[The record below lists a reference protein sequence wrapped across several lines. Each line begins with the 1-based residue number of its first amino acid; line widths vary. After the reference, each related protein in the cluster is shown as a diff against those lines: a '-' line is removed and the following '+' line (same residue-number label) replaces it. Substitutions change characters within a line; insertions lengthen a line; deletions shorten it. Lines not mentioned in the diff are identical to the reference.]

1 MRVEPVV
8 GRPAAHDL
16 EAVPLVE
23 ANVGHCHLGGLERQ
37 AAKAARSRHLVDPLQ
52 QPAPD
57 AGALSRRID
66 SDLLDVEVFLLRFRP
81 DGTDDALTIQS
92 DVDVGVLEFRC
103 KSLPLFG
110 KPSRSVGRPLA
121 PQSADIGREGCAYDA
136 PDLFA
141 LRKQRRSE
149 GQHHGRI
156 IPNKTPAS
164 AAGGRVVQSVG
175 KGYAL
180 SNPRS
185 RRPRQMLTQWCLL
198 ISIRQT
204 LMSARSGL
212 EQAFSVAMAPENSI
226 DGLKYVQSNT

>member
-8 GRPAAHDL
+8 GRAAAHDL

-23 ANVGHCHLGGLERQ
+23 ANVGHCHLGGHERQ

-66 SDLLDVEVFLLRFRP
+66 SDLVDVEVFLLRFRP
-81 DGTDDALTIQS
+81 DGIDDALTIQS
-92 DVDVGVLEFRC
+92 DVDVAALEFRR

-110 KPSRSVGRPLA
+110 KLSRSVGRKLA
-121 PQSADIGREGCAYDA
+121 PQSADIGREGCAYYA
-136 PDLFA
+136 HDLFA
-141 LRKQRRSE
+141 LREYRRSE
-149 GQHHGRI
+149 GQYHGRT

-175 KGYAL
+175 RGLTPYLNLAQGG
-180 SNPRS
+180 PR
-185 RRPRQMLTQWCLL
+185 RMPTQCACL
-198 ISIRQT
+198 
-204 LMSARSGL
+204 
-212 EQAFSVAMAPENSI
+212 FP
-226 DGLKYVQSNT
+226 